1 MEINKEIKILMKPN
15 IQIDQCLFKES
26 STNNKK
32 KSNLPAISNIS
43 LKGEIKFF

>member
-32 KSNLPAISNIS
+32 KSNLPAY
-43 LKGEIKFF
+43 LKYFLEGRN